1 MPLVSSLYVP
11 PFPFQ
16 NGRLNTVFP
25 TLFRRVDYPD
35 RQEGGDSLLRRERIS
50 TPDGDFLD
58 IDIYPSP
65 ASPRFLAVLT
75 HGLGGNSRR
84 KYVRGMA
91 RAFRRAGGLCAAWN
105 HRGASG
111 EINRARRFS
120 HMGETGDLTAVAAWA
135 ERFDLPIVL
144 AGFSMGAHQTLS
156 YLGGDNVSP
165 AVVCGIAISDPCD
178 TVTAGNLIDTP
189 RNTVFRRYLL
199 KQLLPLVREK
209 LSRYPDI
216 AGGADVGG
224 ITDFHTFDNLVTAPA
239 FGFRSAEDYYSRV
252 SVLPRIPFIRKPVF
266 LLNALDDPFCTPA
279 CHPFSEAEKNPVF
292 WFEASRWGGHMGFV
306 TKGDTCYHEERAVR
320 FLNERSGF

>member
-1 MPLVSSLYVP
+1 
-11 PFPFQ
+11 
-16 NGRLNTVFP
+16 
-25 TLFRRVDYPD
+25 
-35 RQEGGDSLLRRERIS
+35 
-50 TPDGDFLD
+50 
-58 IDIYPSP
+58 
-65 ASPRFLAVLT
+65 
-75 HGLGGNSRR
+75 
-84 KYVRGMA
+84 
-91 RAFRRAGGLCAAWN
+91 
-105 HRGASG
+105 
-111 EINRARRFS
+111 
-120 HMGETGDLTAVAAWA
+120 
-135 ERFDLPIVL
+135 
-144 AGFSMGAHQTLS
+144 
-156 YLGGDNVSP
+156 VSP

-306 TKGDTCYHEERAVR
+306 TKGETCYHEERAVR
-320 FLNERSGF
+320 FLNERIGF

>member
-91 RAFRRAGGLCAAWN
+91 RAFRRTGGLCAAWN

-120 HMGETGDLTAVAAWA
+120 HMGETGDLAAVVAWA

-224 ITDFHTFDNLVTAPA
+224 ITDFHTFDRGET
-239 FGFRSAEDYYSRV
+239 Y
-252 SVLPRIPFIRKPVF
+252 
-266 LLNALDDPFCTPA
+266 
-279 CHPFSEAEKNPVF
+279 
-292 WFEASRWGGHMGFV
+292 
-306 TKGDTCYHEERAVR
+306 YHEARAVR
-320 FLNERSGF
+320 FLKDMKFGA